1 MSLLADATAEQ
12 PPPAGPTEVPW
23 AWVLAAGALAGFAS
37 GLFGVGGGIVI
48 VPGLTLLARFPAKL
62 ASGTSLTAIVPIS
75 AAALVGYATE
85 GEVDLAAAALLTV
98 GSLAGALAGTRWLR
112 TLSGPTLQGIFA
124 TLMFVT
130 ALRLAL
136 GDDGE
141 GAGRGSLTVGA
152 VVALVALGFAAGV
165 WAGLLGVGGG
175 IILVPAL
182 TLLFGLPLIVA
193 KGSALAVI
201 LPTSVLGTLRN
212 RSAGLTAFR
221 PAAVVGASGV
231 IFAFLASKLSL
242 GLDPR
247 LSTLLFAGLL
257 GVVALRLALSARSEA
272 TGPSDGGPHPPASR

>member
-1 MSLLADATAEQ
+1 MVDATAEQ
-12 PPPAGPTEVPW
+12 PPPPVPTDVPW

-48 VPGLTLLARFPAKL
+48 VPVLTLLARFPHKL
-62 ASGTSLTAIVPIS
+62 ATGTSLTAIVPRS

-85 GEVDLAAAALLTV
+85 GELDLTAAALLTA
-98 GSLAGALAGTRWLR
+98 GSLAGAVAGTRWLR
-112 TLSGPTLQGIFA
+112 TLSGPTVQWIFA
-124 TLMFVT
+124 ALMFVT
-130 ALRLAL
+130 AVQLAL

-141 GAGRGSLTVGA
+141 GAGRGQLTVAA
-152 VVALVALGFAAGV
+152 VVALIALGFATGAL
-165 WAGLLGVGGG
+165 AGLLGVGGG

-182 TLLFGLPLIVA
+182 TLLFGLPLVVA

-212 RSAGLTAFR
+212 RSAGLTALR
-221 PAAVVGASGV
+221 PAAVVGAGGV
-231 IFAFLASKLSL
+231 LSAFLASKLAL

-272 TGPSDGGPHPPASR
+272 AARSPGEP

>member
-1 MSLLADATAEQ
+1 MVDATAEQ
-12 PPPAGPTEVPW
+12 PPQPVPTDVPW

-48 VPGLTLLARFPAKL
+48 VPVLTLLARFPHKL
-62 ASGTSLTAIVPIS
+62 ATGTSLTAIVPIS

-85 GEVDLAAAALLTV
+85 GELDLTAAALLTA
-98 GSLAGALAGTRWLR
+98 GSLAGAVAGTRWLR
-112 TLSGPTLQGIFA
+112 TLSGPTLRWIFA
-124 TLMFVT
+124 ALMFVT
-130 ALRLAL
+130 AVQLAL

-141 GAGRGSLTVGA
+141 GAGRGQLTVTA
-152 VVALVALGFAAGV
+152 VVALIALGFAAGV
-165 WAGLLGVGGG
+165 LAGLLGVGGG

-182 TLLFGLPLIVA
+182 TLLFGLPLVVA

-212 RSAGLTAFR
+212 RSAGLTALR
-221 PAAVVGASGV
+221 PAAVVGAGGV
-231 IFAFLASKLSL
+231 LSAFLASKLAL

-257 GVVALRLALSARSEA
+257 GVVALRLALSARCEA
-272 TGPSDGGPHPPASR
+272 AARPPGEP